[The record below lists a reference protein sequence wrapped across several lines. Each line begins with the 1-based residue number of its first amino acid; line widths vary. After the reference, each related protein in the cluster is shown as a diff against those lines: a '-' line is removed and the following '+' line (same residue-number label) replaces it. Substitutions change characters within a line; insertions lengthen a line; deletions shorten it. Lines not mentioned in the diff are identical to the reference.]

1 MLALHQE
8 HPLYGFD
15 RHKGYSTNEHLAA
28 LRAHGACPLHRRSFA
43 PVRAALGLDVDPQAM
58 LAFETAYSDDPET
71 D

>member
-1 MLALHQE
+1 
-8 HPLYGFD
+8 
-15 RHKGYSTNEHLAA
+15 
-28 LRAHGACPLHRRSFA
+28 LHRRSFA